1 MSSIWWMA
9 KLVTKSAL
17 FLPLICQT
25 QISIIKFVYQ
35 YYNKKWQKPDQLE
48 PSCTCKLIMLT
59 LLSSLVGVSLNGS
72 LTDHFTVNMLFP
84 LNFRSG
90 SLEQYK
96 LWCCRRAVTLTMNLL
111 FSTLTNRN
119 SMWVILSLTKC
130 FIYWRL
136 KGETVCPHRHTHF
149 TCICIRVLNQSQCR
163 RHYPY
168 LCMSLMMWLCHM
180 SGYRSLSL

>member
-84 LNFRSG
+84 SNFRSG
-90 SLEQYK
+90 LLNNISCGAAGGPSHWPWTSSSLLLQTETACGWSFLLQNVSSTDVWK
-96 LWCCRRAVTLTMNLL
+96 ERRSVHTDTHTLHA
-111 FSTLTNRN
+111 SA
-119 SMWVILSLTKC
+119 
-130 FIYWRL
+130 
-136 KGETVCPHRHTHF
+136 
-149 TCICIRVLNQSQCR
+149 
-163 RHYPY
+163 
-168 LCMSLMMWLCHM
+168 
-180 SGYRSLSL
+180 SGF